1 MVVSVVV
8 ERFWM
13 VRMEERE
20 VNWQISQ
27 VDRAPPALGP
37 YNPLRPLQP
46 RAIR

>member
-20 VNWQISQ
+20 VNWRISQ
-27 VDRAPPALGP
+27 VDRAPPPPSLR
-37 YNPLRPLQP
+37 PLQPLQP